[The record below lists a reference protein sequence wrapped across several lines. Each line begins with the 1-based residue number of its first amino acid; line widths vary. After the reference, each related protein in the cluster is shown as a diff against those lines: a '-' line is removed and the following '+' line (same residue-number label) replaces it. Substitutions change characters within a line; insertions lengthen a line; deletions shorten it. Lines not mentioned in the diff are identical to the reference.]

1 MKQASMRIGLGIIL
15 CGLLASPATA
25 AFITYNFTGDVDH
38 VHSQLSSSFTPSASP
53 TAM

>member
-1 MKQASMRIGLGIIL
+1 MKQLSMRIGLGVAL

-38 VHSQLSSSFTPSASP
+38 VHSQ
-53 TAM
+53 